1 MYGHPT
7 STTPNLDK
15 MAAEGLL
22 MTSFYSSSSVC
33 SPSRYSNSNVHVTAS
48 TVLGTDNT
56 VIGMSSSV
64 NRGLYL
70 CDICLYRA
78 SILTGRYQTRS
89 GVYPGV
95 FTPEDVGGDDHL
107 KL

>member
-15 MAAEGLL
+15 MASEGLL

-33 SPSRYSNSNVHVTAS
+33 SPSRYLS
-48 TVLGTDNT
+48 TCPSIVLGTDNT
-56 VIGMSSSV
+56 VIGMFSSAD
-64 NRGLYL
+64 RAMCL
-70 CDICLYRA
+70 CDICLCRA

-95 FTPEDVGGDDHL
+95 FTPPDIGGDHL